1 MSSTDKKIVVR
12 GDGFLDGTGGPVKD
26 AVDIVTAGGRIE
38 RIIPR
43 ESESFG
49 ADVEIVD
56 ASGST
61 LMPGL
66 IDAHMHFFGVPSHQ
80 LQRLPKETE
89 SYRALRA
96 AGEARKMLL
105 AGITSARDL
114 GSSIGPDVRRGINE
128 GHIPGPKLVTA
139 GEFITTTNGTWE
151 YTDLPIEWA
160 RERDIIADG
169 ADGMR
174 EIVRRRTRSGAN
186 VIKLGLSKG
195 YIDDQYH
202 AWGDDPN
209 LQLAAM
215 TLEEVEAAVDEAHVH
230 GIKVSAHCI
239 GEAAV
244 VLALDGGIDIIEHGY
259 AITEPTR
266 ERLAASGKLVG
277 STISQLYSHQAA
289 YDEYNYPKWERDVFD
304 RHTVQ
309 MKIDFERSLAAG
321 VRFVLGSDLIG
332 YPTHP
337 QDTAA
342 REFQYAVEWGMSPE
356 EAIVAG
362 TARGA
367 EALGVENETGTL
379 EVGKYADIIAVPGN
393 PIDDITALQ
402 RPRAVIKNGS
412 LIRYGSSILI

>member
-1 MSSTDKKIVVR
+1 MTHADKTIVIR
-12 GDGFLDGTGGPVKD
+12 GDGIVDGAGGPVKE
-26 AVDIVTAGGRIE
+26 AADIVVTGTKIE
-38 RIIPR
+38 RIVPR
-43 ESESFG
+43 ESETFA

-66 IDAHMHFFGVPSHQ
+66 IDSHMHFFGVPSHQ

-174 EIVRRRTRSGAN
+174 EIVRRRTRAGAN

-215 TLEEVEAAVDEAHVH
+215 TLEEVEAAVDEAHIH

-244 VLALDGGIDIIEHGY
+244 ALALDGGIDIIEHGY
-259 AITEPTR
+259 AITEETR
-266 ERLAASGKLVG
+266 ARLAASGKLVG

-289 YDEYNYPKWERDVFD
+289 YVEYNYPQWERDVFD
-304 RHTVQ
+304 RHTTQ
-309 MKIDFERSLAAG
+309 MKIDFVRSLAAG

-342 REFQYAVEWGMSPE
+342 REFQYAVEWGMDPE
-356 EAIVAG
+356 EALVAG

-379 EVGKYADIIAVPGN
+379 EVGKYADIIAVPGD
-393 PIDDITALQ
+393 PIGDITSLQ
-402 RPRAVIKNGS
+402 RPSLVVKNGH
-412 LIRYGSSILI
+412 LIRHGSNILI

>member
-1 MSSTDKKIVVR
+1 MNTNPQLLVVR
-12 GDGFLDGTGGPVKD
+12 GDGILDGTGGPVQA
-26 AVDIVTAGGRIE
+26 AVDVVVQGGRID
-38 RIIPR
+38 RIVPR
-43 ESESFG
+43 ESETFG
-49 ADVEIVD
+49 PGVEVID
-56 ASGST
+56 ASGAT

-66 IDAHMHFFGVPSHQ
+66 IDSHMHFFGVPSHQ
-80 LQRLPKETE
+80 LHRLPKETE

-96 AGEARKMLL
+96 AGEARKMVL

-128 GHIPGPKLVTA
+128 GHIPGPKLVAA

-174 EIVRRRTRSGAN
+174 EIVRRRTRAGAN

-215 TLEEVEAAVDEAHVH
+215 TLEEVEAAVDEAHIH

-259 AITEPTR
+259 AISEPTR
-266 ERLAASGKLVG
+266 ARLAASGKLVG

-289 YDEYNYPKWERDVFD
+289 YEEFNYPQWERDVFD
-304 RHTVQ
+304 RHTTQ
-309 MKIDFERSLAAG
+309 MRIDFERSLAAG

-342 REFQYAVEWGMSPE
+342 REFEYAVDWGMDPA

-367 EALGVENETGTL
+367 EALGVEDRTGTL

-393 PIDDITALQ
+393 PLDDITALQ
-402 RPRAVIKNGS
+402 RPTLVIQNGS
-412 LIRYGSSILI
+412 VIRHGDNILI